1 MQDKNPAVV
10 VYCASSSEID
20 KAYIN
25 AAERLGVLLA
35 ENNMTCITGAGK
47 QGLMGALNDSVLK
60 NGGKVKGIIPGFM
73 VEAGWCH
80 ENLTETIITET
91 IHERKAQM
99 AHLSDAAIALPGG
112 IGTLEELSEIITWKQ
127 LGLFKN
133 PVVLLNTNNYYDP
146 LLKFFESMIQQKF
159 MNPDYSKLLQIAS
172 SPEDV
177 INILNNNLNWNPSF
191 TKYHK
196 KEL

>member
-60 NGGKVKGIIPGFM
+60 NGGKVKGIIPGCM
-73 VEAGWCH
+73 VDAGWCH

-91 IHERKAQM
+91 IH
-99 AHLSDAAIALPGG
+99 
-112 IGTLEELSEIITWKQ
+112 
-127 LGLFKN
+127 
-133 PVVLLNTNNYYDP
+133 
-146 LLKFFESMIQQKF
+146 
-159 MNPDYSKLLQIAS
+159 
-172 SPEDV
+172 
-177 INILNNNLNWNPSF
+177 
-191 TKYHK
+191 
-196 KEL
+196 